1 MIGLTDLAG
10 QELKWTQPSAWK
22 MNYELQSGTNVIG
35 KLKFRSSMGSLATG
49 ECAEGRWTFKRIGFL
64 QTRVTIRRD
73 GDASD
78 LAVFRNNTWTGG
90 GSLELPDG
98 RKFFATSNF
107 WQSKLEVRTAAGADG
122 KPLIGFQ
129 NRGLLHT
136 EFVVKIHPE
145 VNAMPELPWILM
157 LGCYLAVMLQS
168 DSMAA
173 TMPIITS

>member
-1 MIGLTDLAG
+1 MYKA
-10 QELKWTQPSAWK
+10 A
-22 MNYELQSGTNVIG
+22 
-35 KLKFRSSMGSLATG
+35 
-49 ECAEGRWTFKRIGFL
+49 AEKS
-64 QTRVTIRRD
+64 RD
-73 GDASD
+73 GDAID

-107 WQSKLEVRTAAGADG
+107 WQSKLEFRTADSADSR
-122 KPLIGFQ
+122 PLVEFQ

-157 LGCYLAVMLQS
+157 LGCYLAVMLQC

-173 TMPIITS
+173 TTPIFTT